1 MNKTIIINN
10 VSKYIKFKN
19 YYSSSSTIL
28 KKKTSEIY
36 KIKGLD
42 IKDRKELYSLN
53 NDSIKKKLNQ
63 LKDETNQLLKERG
76 EELMKDLSKT
86 LNLTS
91 DNLKYNI
98 TKSPFTLRAYLLA
111 ANQGIS
117 FYHHELRKQIN
128 PTDDYERQKRKDLV
142 YKLQSQEIDSLTSG
156 GANKKKSP
164 FLEDN
169 NNKKSMSI
177 EREMEIIREQQ
188 QEQQHFDQQ
197 MSNSTKWEMS
207 QLEIQPRIDTFRQDE
222 LFVSFNPYES
232 MSTNSQS
239 YQLVSRLSKFVWNKE
254 LTNWEMFSSSKLN
267 QLIPQLQLHIL
278 DKINLNND
286 NDNDNSIIINQFLES
301 IKFISNEINSTDLN
315 IFKTLN
321 SSNNNNNSSENIIE
335 VENGGDFKKIINN
348 SIVDSLIYMKGH
360 HFRITSDPFILFF
373 QQLKENQDYFTSNED
388 YKQFLEKLLDTL
400 LFETIE
406 FDPTSTTTINGNRQ
420 FEYKLKL
427 DLLQREAFRQFKVYQ
442 VFNTSPDAKRHEE
455 SDLRKLAHL
464 CKTLQK
470 RSTSD
475 FIQESKKYLS
485 PQILS
490 NGLLNSNKLL
500 VATSSSNELNQSKT
514 SISISQ
520 LTDGLHSCIP
530 ATMSLLEFSIKN
542 SSKDNI
548 LFDTFDGKLKNI
560 NSLDD
565 LITKFANSKYIYLRE
580 SLSQRFSMFI
590 QSSNNTTDNNTTTDT
605 NDNDIIIGLNNP
617 IYKLLIDLED
627 KVLELSQNNFEE
639 NPIENWIGCLSI
651 ELGDEDDNIEYKDT
665 DQFNVIA
672 SQNFN
677 LVRINN
683 QMLAQLHKTF
693 SEDLDFQIEELE
705 LMIKNKKILEREIKA
720 HNEKISKI
728 IKDSRD
734 STTPTFYF
742 IGIQDDQV
750 YTLEIPNEWEPVWNL
765 LKSYP
770 NGLLLKDF
778 IDKQTFVTKEAFLS
792 TLTDL
797 NKYGVVGLFPKN

>member
-10 VSKYIKFKN
+10 VSKYISFKN
-19 YYSSSSTIL
+19 YYSSATTL
-28 KKKTSEIY
+28 KKTNNEIY

-42 IKDRKELYSLN
+42 IRDRKELYSLDN
-53 NDSIKKKLNQ
+53 ESIKKKLNQ
-63 LKDETNQLLKERG
+63 LKDDTNLLLKEKG
-76 EELMKDLSKT
+76 DELIRDLSKS

-91 DNLKYNI
+91 DNLKSNV

-142 YKLQSQEIDSLTSG
+142 YKLQSQEIDSITNS
-156 GANKKKSP
+156 NKKKSSSSSSSS
-164 FLEDN
+164 ED
-169 NNKKSMSI
+169 NKKSMSL
-177 EREMEIIREQQ
+177 EREMEIVREQQ

-197 MSNSTKWEMS
+197 LSTNTKWEMG
-207 QLEIQPRIDTFRQDE
+207 QLEIQPSIDTFRQDE
-222 LFVSFNPYES
+222 LFVSFNPYEP

-239 YQLVSRLSKFVWNKE
+239 YQLVSRLSKFVWNEDITK
-254 LTNWEMFSSSKLN
+254 WEMFSSSKLN

-278 DKINLNND
+278 DKISLDNGKND
-286 NDNDNSIIINQFLES
+286 SIIINQFLDS
-301 IKFISNEINSTDLN
+301 IQFISNEINSTDLK
-315 IFKTLN
+315 IFKNLN
-321 SSNNNNNSSENIIE
+321 DGSSSSSKEIENS
-335 VENGGDFKKIINN
+335 VENGGNFKKIINN

-360 HFRITSDPFILFF
+360 HFRVTSEPFILFF
-373 QQLKENQDYFTSNED
+373 QQLKENQDYFSSLEE
-388 YKQFLEKLLDTL
+388 YKQFLEKLLDTI

-406 FDPTSTTTINGNRQ
+406 FDPTTTTTSNNRQ

-442 VFNTSPDAKRHEE
+442 VYNTSPEPKRHEE
-455 SDLRKLAHL
+455 ADFRKLTHL

-470 RSTSD
+470 RSTID

-490 NGLLNSNKLL
+490 NGIINSNKLL
-500 VATSSSNELNQSKT
+500 ASNESNQQSKT

-520 LTDGLHSCIP
+520 LSDGLHSCIP

-548 LFDTFDGKLKNI
+548 LFDTPDGKLKDI
-560 NSLDD
+560 NNLDD
-565 LITKFANSKYIYLRE
+565 LIIKFANSKYIYLRE

-590 QSSNNTTDNNTTTDT
+590 QSSTNNNNNN
-605 NDNDIIIGLNNP
+605 NDNDSIIGLNNL
-617 IYKLLIDLED
+617 IYKYLINLED

-639 NPIENWIGCLSI
+639 NPIENWIGNLSI
-651 ELGDEDDNIEYKDT
+651 ELDDDDDSLEYKET
-665 DQFNVIA
+665 DRFNIIA
-672 SQNFN
+672 SQNYN

-683 QMLAQLHKTF
+683 QLLAQLHKTF
-693 SEDLDFQIEELE
+693 SEDLDFQVEELE
-705 LMIKNKKILEREIKA
+705 LTIKNKKVLEREIKA
-720 HNEKISKI
+720 HNDKISKL

-734 STTPTFYF
+734 STSPTFYF

-750 YTLEIPNEWEPVWNL
+750 YTLEIPDEWEPVWNL

-778 IDKQTFVTKEAFLS
+778 IDKQTFVTKELFLS

-797 NKYGVVGLFPKN
+797 NKYGVVGLFPIY